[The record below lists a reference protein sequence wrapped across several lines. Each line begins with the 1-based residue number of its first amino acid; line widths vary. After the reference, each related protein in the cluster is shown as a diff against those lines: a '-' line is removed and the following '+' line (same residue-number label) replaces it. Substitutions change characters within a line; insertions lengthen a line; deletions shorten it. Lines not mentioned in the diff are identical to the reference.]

1 MYKERSSSLAAEE
14 RVGGARGEGSLY
26 REVADNNNNNNKKR
40 LEDGIEKSSPSTS
53 KGGNGREKDRPLA
66 PAASTHTRRFAGH
79 DVRPTLEKAKYP
91 DDGELLRSFM
101 HACLLVKSLH
111 IESEIQQP

>member
-91 DDGELLRSFM
+91 DDGELLLSFM

-111 IESEIQQP
+111 MESEI